1 MIVRIVHM
9 HFAPEN
15 TEAFLALFDAHRAA
29 IAAQPGCHSLQLVR
43 GLNHRECISTISQW
57 DSQTHLDAYRHSA
70 LFGEVWPATKAL
82 FSAPPQAESHEL
94 LWAS

>member
-9 HFAPEN
+9 YFAPEN
-15 TEAFLALFDAHRAA
+15 TAAFLALFETHRSA
-29 IAAQPGCHSLQLVR
+29 IAAQPGCQSLKLVR
-43 GLNHRECISTISQW
+43 GLDDPTCISTISKW
-57 DSQTHLDAYRHSA
+57 DSQTDLDAYRHSA

-82 FSAPPQAESHEL
+82 FSAPPQAKSHEL